1 MLFQFYYTTQIA
13 MLGGLVLVLWGLDLG
28 VRQWKGDCRTV
39 PRVFNPLLCI
49 VNCNFQIKEHETK
62 TLLIHLAAAV
72 KFQRMLCSSFCS
84 IQQPL
89 LHRNG
94 FSICLPREAGQIV
107 NDSISSWVRGR
118 AVSFF
123 IILKEKDI
131 FIVLR
136 DRQKHDCLQ

>member
-13 MLGGLVLVLWGLDLG
+13 MLGGFLLVLWGLDLG
-28 VRQWKGDCRTV
+28 VRQWKGDCRIV
-39 PRVFNPLLCI
+39 PHVSNPVLCT
-49 VNCNFQIKEHETK
+49 VNCNFQIKEHKTK
-62 TLLIHLAAAV
+62 TLLIHLTAAIN
-72 KFQRMLCSSFCS
+72 FQHMLCSSFCS

-89 LHRNG
+89 LHINR
-94 FSICLPREAGQIV
+94 FSICLPREAGQTV

-131 FIVLR
+131 FTVLR